1 MSRPIMVRLLR
12 IAGAVLGIWVAI
24 RYLLPIGLPFLLGG
38 LLALLAE
45 PAVRFGERKL
55 RLRRWVSS
63 GIGVSLTLVLLIGV
77 ISLLAGL
84 LFRQLGALAEALPD
98 VQQMADQGIRLL
110 REQLLSWADRMPKFL
125 GQLLRA
131 TAQGMS
137 AGAGQVMGRMTEKLP
152 GAVAS
157 VLSWLSSGILGLGT
171 GILAAFLISARLPKL
186 RQGLSRRI
194 PQSWKAAFD
203 RIRKALSGWLK
214 AQAVLLV
221 LTYGLVT
228 AGLWLLE
235 IPFGPV
241 WAIFI
246 AVVDAVPMLGT
257 GTILIP
263 WALVLFL
270 QDTPWTAA
278 GMLVLYGITMVT
290 RTVLEPRLV
299 GRQVGL
305 DPLVILFAMYAG
317 LRLLGF
323 WGLVLAPIFAAA
335 AKAALSA
342 Q

>member
-1 MSRPIMVRLLR
+1 MSRPVMVRLLR
-12 IAGAVLGIWVAI
+12 IAGAIFGIWAAI

-45 PAVRFGERKL
+45 PAVGLAEKKL
-55 RLRRWVSS
+55 GLRRWISS
-63 GIGVSLTLVLLIGV
+63 GIGVSLTLVLLVGV

-110 REQLLSWADRMPKFL
+110 REQLISWADRVPKFL

-131 TAQGMS
+131 TAQGMTTGGS
-137 AGAGQVMGRMTEKLP
+137 QVMRQVTEKLP
-152 GAVAS
+152 GTVAS
-157 VLSWLSSGILGLGT
+157 VLGWLSSGILGLGT

-186 RQGLSRRI
+186 RQWISQRT
-194 PQSWKAAFD
+194 PQSWKDAGG

-221 LTYGLVT
+221 LTYALVT
-228 AGLWLLE
+228 AGLWLLD

-270 QDTPWTAA
+270 QDAPWVGA

-335 AKAALSA
+335 TKAAMSS